1 MIKGECLKLGYSP
14 ACPPPAPSCLKGYAG
29 RELEALIRLL
39 QKLFFLKPVAALVAV
54 SCTSL
59 GGTGAQEFLETL
71 VLHDAALLGLYKVWC
86 VRR

>member
-1 MIKGECLKLGYSP
+1 MKGECLKLGYSP
-14 ACPPPAPSCLKGYAG
+14 ACPPPAPSCLKGHAG

-39 QKLFFLKPVAALVAV
+39 QKPVAALVAV

-59 GGTGAQEFLETL
+59 GGTGGLQEFLETL